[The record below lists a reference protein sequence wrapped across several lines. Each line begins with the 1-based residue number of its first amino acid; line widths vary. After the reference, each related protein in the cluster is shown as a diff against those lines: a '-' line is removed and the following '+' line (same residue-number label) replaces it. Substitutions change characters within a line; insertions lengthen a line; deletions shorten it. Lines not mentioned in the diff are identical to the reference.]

1 MSVAAAA
8 VVVGRREGGRRC
20 GCEVW
25 GVGEYRDV
33 GVGEGQEPCGGY
45 RHLELKVLG
54 KGSEYSC
61 AGHEAAGAAGFHL
74 HAATDGRTRLLQK
87 SKSRQKQRVYLP
99 AGRITAWSWG
109 SGGVGRSRENRSWE

>member
-25 GVGEYRDV
+25 GVGEYRGRDKSRV
-33 GVGEGQEPCGGY
+33 EDTGAWSLSCW
-45 RHLELKVLG
+45 G
-54 KGSEYSC
+54 KEVNT
-61 AGHEAAGAAGFHL
+61 HIAGFHL

-99 AGRITAWSWG
+99 QVELQHGP
-109 SGGVGRSRENRSWE
+109 GGVGE